1 MLWISLA
8 VCCWSCSTTKYV
20 GQGEYL
26 LDKVDI
32 SVDDTRV
39 KADDLRSYLR
49 QQPNYKV
56 FGILKWPLYV
66 YSWSGRNEKRWLNKQ
81 LRRIGEPPEI
91 LDTALVGQS
100 RDELH
105 RYMINK
111 GFVHADVRYSI
122 DTTTR
127 KKATVHYTIAA
138 GDPYRIREYR
148 TKVDDA
154 RIDSIIRLEAPP
166 VSWFRGL
173 FRSAP
178 EEYTPLVRPGKEL
191 PNSKM

>member
-1 MLWISLA
+1 MVLKDDMKRNVRLMLWISLA

-26 LDKVDI
+26 LNKVDI

-81 LRRIGEPPEI
+81 LRR
-91 LDTALVGQS
+91 
-100 RDELH
+100 
-105 RYMINK
+105 
-111 GFVHADVRYSI
+111 
-122 DTTTR
+122 
-127 KKATVHYTIAA
+127 
-138 GDPYRIREYR
+138 
-148 TKVDDA
+148 
-154 RIDSIIRLEAPP
+154 
-166 VSWFRGL
+166 
-173 FRSAP
+173 
-178 EEYTPLVRPGKEL
+178 
-191 PNSKM
+191 